1 MAKRPHWTT
10 EEVLQ
15 DILNDEEPAEEWE
28 DDMTEEWE
36 EDMEEDMEEVTADR
50 DEPVMQGKNFLI
62 GMKVGSKTKLNTDI
76 IYYNVHVE
84 MNPPSTDS
92 NPAQGKY

>member
-28 DDMTEEWE
+28 V
-36 EDMEEDMEEVTADR
+36 DMEEVTADR

-84 MNPPSTDS
+84 MDPPSTDS

>member
-1 MAKRPHWTT
+1 M
-10 EEVLQ
+10 
-15 DILNDEEPAEEWE
+15 NDEEPAEEW
-28 DDMTEEWE
+28 
-36 EDMEEDMEEVTADR
+36 EEDMEEVTADR

-84 MNPPSTDS
+84 MEPDS
-92 NPAQGKY
+92 NPAQGKN

>member
-28 DDMTEEWE
+28 VDMTEEW
-36 EDMEEDMEEVTADR
+36 EEDMEEVTADR

-84 MNPPSTDS
+84 MDPPSTDS

>member
-28 DDMTEEWE
+28 ADMAEEWE
-36 EDMEEDMEEVTADR
+36 DDMEEVTADR
-50 DEPVMQGKNFLI
+50 DEPVMQGSEEEFSDWDE
-62 GMKVGSKTKLNTDI
+62 GGV
-76 IYYNVHVE
+76 
-84 MNPPSTDS
+84 
-92 NPAQGKY
+92 

>member
-28 DDMTEEWE
+28 VHMA
-36 EDMEEDMEEVTADR
+36 EVTADR
-50 DEPVMQGKNFLI
+50 DEPVMQGSDEEFSDWDE
-62 GMKVGSKTKLNTDI
+62 GGV
-76 IYYNVHVE
+76 
-84 MNPPSTDS
+84 
-92 NPAQGKY
+92 